1 MSGPAPDERRSLP
14 GPISKEYPIL
24 KPTFSLN
31 HILPLVQKP
40 GRYLGTEF
48 HAVYKDPDAVR
59 LRAALIFPDLY
70 EIGMSHLGLE
80 LLYHILNQNEDVWAE
95 RVYAPALDLEKAL
108 RERQQPLASL
118 ESGTPLHAFD
128 LLGISLQ
135 YELSYTNLL
144 TILELGGV
152 SVLAS
157 SRRSEEPVVI
167 GGGPICCNPESV
179 APFFDAILIG
189 DGEEAIVEIAHLV
202 RDWRETKGSRRE
214 LYQALEMVEGVYVP
228 SLFEMEFDREGHLRE
243 IIPLGR
249 RQRIRRRVVSD
260 LNTQALF
267 PKPLVP
273 QVQIVHDRL
282 NVEICRGCTRGCRF
296 CQAGIIYRPVR
307 ERAPETI
314 VAWAEEALMASGF
327 EEISLLSLSTGDY
340 SCLSPLLTCLMDRLE
355 KRRIALSLPSMRAD
369 TLRGNLME
377 QIKRVRKTGFT
388 IAPEAGSERMRRAI
402 NKNLTEAEILGTIRQ
417 AFELGWNLLKLYFM
431 IGFPMEEMADIQA
444 LADLCRQA
452 LAVAKEVNRKA
463 RLHVSINTFI
473 PKPHTPF
480 QWERQLSREESQ
492 ERLHLAKSLLKQK
505 GIEIKWNPSS
515 QSWLEGILA
524 RGDRRL
530 APVLLEAQ
538 RLGCRFDAWT
548 EHARIG
554 KWQQAFSTCGVQED
568 FYLRERRED
577 ELLPWDHIE
586 VGVLREYLVAERHCA
601 REAVQ
606 TPDCRSEGCLNC
618 GVCDWVKVQPQMYKV
633 MGEPQTI
640 YTPEVTEMSNVTHYR
655 LYYSKLARAKW
666 LGHRELMNIF
676 YRSLRRSG
684 LRLHFSQGF
693 HPLPKVSFHGALPV
707 GVESLMEIMD
717 IELEQEYSHLEVLA
731 RLNDVLPS
739 GIHIDGAE
747 RLSANNT
754 SPSTFDRHLYEVN
767 LPAAQFSPEKIENFI
782 NSTEFAALRKKPKE
796 TKTIDIR
803 PLVST
808 IHQRDLS
815 TLEILIN
822 TREKDNLKINDLVT
836 AIFDLTEAEAVQL
849 KTVKHKS
856 YSSH

>member
-1 MSGPAPDERRSLP
+1 MLAGPV
-14 GPISKEYPIL
+14 SKEYPIL
-24 KPTFSLN
+24 KSDTFSLD

-48 HAVYKDPDAVR
+48 HAVYKDPDALK
-59 LRAALIFPDLY
+59 LRMALVFPDLY

-80 LLYHILNQNEDVWAE
+80 LLYHILNQHEDIWAE
-95 RVYAPALDLEKAL
+95 RVYAPALDLEEAL
-108 RERQQPLASL
+108 RKLKQPLVSL
-118 ESGTPLHAFD
+118 ESRTPLHAFD
-128 LLGISLQ
+128 LLGVSLQ

-152 SVLAS
+152 TALAGH
-157 SRRSEEPVVI
+157 RRTEEPVVI
-167 GGGPICCNPESV
+167 GGGPICCNPEPV

-189 DGEEAIVEIAHLV
+189 DGEEAVVEIAHVV
-202 RDWRETKGSRRE
+202 REWRETKGSRQE

-228 SLFEMEFDREGHLRE
+228 SLFDMEFDQKGYLRE
-243 IIPLGR
+243 IIPRGR
-249 RQRIRRRVVSD
+249 RQRIHRRVLAD
-260 LNTQALF
+260 LNSPTLS
-267 PKPLVP
+267 PRPLVP

-296 CQAGIIYRPVR
+296 CQAGILYRPVR
-307 ERAPETI
+307 ERAPEAI
-314 VAWAEEALMASGF
+314 ISWAEEALAASGF

-340 SCLSPLLTCLMDRLE
+340 GCLSPLLTSLMDRLE

-388 IAPEAGSERMRRAI
+388 IAPEAGSERLRRSI
-402 NKNLTEAEILGTIRQ
+402 NKNLTEAEIFGTVKQ

-431 IGFPMEEMADIQA
+431 IGFPMEESTDLEA
-444 LADLCRQA
+444 LADLCREA
-452 LAVAKEVNRKA
+452 LAVAKAVNRKA

-492 ERLHLAKSLLKQK
+492 ERLHLTKNLLKQK
-505 GIEIKWNPSS
+505 DIEIKWNPSS
-515 QSWLEGILA
+515 QSWLEGIFA

-530 APVLLEAQ
+530 TPVLLEAY

-554 KWQQAFSTCGVQED
+554 KWQQALTVCGVQDD

-577 ELLPWDHIE
+577 ELLPWGHIE
-586 VGVLREYLVAERHCA
+586 VGVSEEYLLAERH
-601 REAVQ
+601 RGWEAVQ
-606 TPDCRSEGCLNC
+606 TPDCRSEGCLDC
-618 GVCDWVKVQPQMYKV
+618 GVCDWIEVQPQTYSV
-633 MGEPQTI
+633 MVEPKNMPAQ
-640 YTPEVTEMSNVTHYR
+640 EVAEMSHVTRYR
-655 LYYSKLARAKW
+655 LYYGKMARAKW

-684 LRLHFSQGF
+684 LRLNFSQGY
-693 HPLPKVSFHGALPV
+693 HPLPKVSFHGALAV
-707 GVESLMEIMD
+707 GIESLMELMD
-717 IELEQEYSHLEVLA
+717 IELAQEYSPQEVMA
-731 RLNDVLPS
+731 RLNRVLPN
-739 GIHIDGAE
+739 GIHIDQVEQLAD
-747 RLSANNT
+747 NNT
-754 SPSTFDRHLYEVN
+754 SQNTFNRHLYEVN
-767 LPAAQFSPEKIENFI
+767 MPTARFSPEKIEAFI
-782 NSTEFAALRKKPKE
+782 SSTEFTALRKKPKE
-796 TKTIDIR
+796 TKKIDIR

-808 IHQRDLS
+808 IHLRDLS
-815 TLEILIN
+815 TLEILVN
-822 TREKDNLKINDLVT
+822 TREKDNLKINDLVA
-836 AIFDLTEAEAVQL
+836 AIFDLPEAEALQL
-849 KTVKHKS
+849 KTVKQKS

>member
-1 MSGPAPDERRSLP
+1 
-14 GPISKEYPIL
+14 
-24 KPTFSLN
+24 
-31 HILPLVQKP
+31 
-40 GRYLGTEF
+40 
-48 HAVYKDPDAVR
+48 
-59 LRAALIFPDLY
+59 
-70 EIGMSHLGLE
+70 
-80 LLYHILNQNEDVWAE
+80 
-95 RVYAPALDLEKAL
+95 
-108 RERQQPLASL
+108 
-118 ESGTPLHAFD
+118 
-128 LLGISLQ
+128 
-135 YELSYTNLL
+135 
-144 TILELGGV
+144 
-152 SVLAS
+152 
-157 SRRSEEPVVI
+157 
-167 GGGPICCNPESV
+167 
-179 APFFDAILIG
+179 
-189 DGEEAIVEIAHLV
+189 
-202 RDWRETKGSRRE
+202 
-214 LYQALEMVEGVYVP
+214 
-228 SLFEMEFDREGHLRE
+228 
-243 IIPLGR
+243 
-249 RQRIRRRVVSD
+249 
-260 LNTQALF
+260 
-267 PKPLVP
+267 
-273 QVQIVHDRL
+273 
-282 NVEICRGCTRGCRF
+282 
-296 CQAGIIYRPVR
+296 
-307 ERAPETI
+307 
-314 VAWAEEALMASGF
+314 
-327 EEISLLSLSTGDY
+327 
-340 SCLSPLLTCLMDRLE
+340 
-355 KRRIALSLPSMRAD
+355 
-369 TLRGNLME
+369 
-377 QIKRVRKTGFT
+377 
-388 IAPEAGSERMRRAI
+388 
-402 NKNLTEAEILGTIRQ
+402 
-417 AFELGWNLLKLYFM
+417 M
-431 IGFPMEEMADIQA
+431 IGFPMEETADIQA
-444 LADLCRQA
+444 LGDLCRQA

-554 KWQQAFSTCGVQED
+554 KWQQAFSACEVQED

-601 REAVQ
+601 WEAVQ

-618 GVCDWVKVQPQMYKV
+618 GVCDWVKVQPQTYKV
-633 MGEPQTI
+633 MGEPQTS
-640 YTPEVTEMSNVTHYR
+640 YGQEVAGLTNVTHYR

-684 LRLHFSQGF
+684 LQLHFSQGF

-731 RLNDVLPS
+731 RLNGVLPT
-739 GIHIDGAE
+739 GIHIDAVE
-747 RLSANNT
+747 RPSDNKA

-767 LPAAQFSPEKIENFI
+767 TPAARFSPEKVENFI

-796 TKTIDIR
+796 TKKVDIR

-808 IHQRDLS
+808 IRLHDLS

-822 TREKDNLKINDLVT
+822 TREKDNLKINDLVA